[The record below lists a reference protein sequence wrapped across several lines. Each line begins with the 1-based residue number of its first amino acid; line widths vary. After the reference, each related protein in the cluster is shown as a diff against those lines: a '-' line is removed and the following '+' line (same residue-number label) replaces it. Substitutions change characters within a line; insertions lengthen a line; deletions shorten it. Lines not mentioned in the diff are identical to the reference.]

1 MSQTLKD
8 PWKVKNTKTLIAINL
23 IKVNNKQKKL
33 TKSLKE

>member
-8 PWKVKNTKTLIAINL
+8 PWKVKNTLIAINL
-23 IKVNNKQKKL
+23 IKVKKKQKKL